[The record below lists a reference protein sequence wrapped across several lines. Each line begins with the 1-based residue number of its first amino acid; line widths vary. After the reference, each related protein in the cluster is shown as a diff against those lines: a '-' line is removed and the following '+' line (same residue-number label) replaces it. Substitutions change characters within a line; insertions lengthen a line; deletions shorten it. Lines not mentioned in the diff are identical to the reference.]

1 MGLFDSLFSWSKR
14 KGAEES
20 LQESSASAADNV
32 VPMPLRAT
40 GTDSLFVSSRVAS
53 SRGGK
58 DEETKGI
65 IEVRTKPT
73 PVASARPAEVAVKAP
88 APKVTVAAETP
99 REVSTVVRS
108 VSAAPAT
115 PQVRPAG
122 DIVPTPIVDQ
132 FSKLPD
138 AVKMYGARKKDGGLL
153 SDDQKHLVGA
163 LIHEDGKA
171 TLLLTREAQR
181 TAHTRAAF
189 IEAIGGL
196 GKIRAELVVAPSV
209 LASAYAHYGDDVVA
223 DIAQTQKSA
232 NSNAKS
238 FAFDFINRAMEVG
251 ASDIH
256 LEIRT
261 AVNETAATL
270 KFRVD
275 GDMEV
280 QQVYTLPAEVELAN
294 QASALLFQGNF
305 TDDRSRSN
313 TQKSSVVQQ
322 HALVRIHEL
331 RNIALRYQTVID
343 KDGYDLVL
351 RLLTYDGKA
360 QSLSTLEDMGLEPDQ
375 IAMLVHAVSRPYG
388 ASFLG
393 GSTGSG
399 KTTLM
404 AALMAAD
411 PYKHVRKRYTAEDPV
426 EIDMPDVTQVSIP
439 RSSSD
444 TSDGPFTE
452 VLKGFL
458 RGDPDLAMVGEIR
471 ERATASVMMQLALT
485 GHNIWATLHINRMFD
500 ALIRLTD
507 PAIGV
512 ELTVLGSDTVLN
524 LLSSQTLVKR
534 LCSCAIPVNDA
545 VKRGLV
551 DVSLVETVKQFSVS
565 TEGMR
570 VANVNTAHNRNQCP
584 HCAGKG
590 ERGRALVIEMAL
602 IDAEMK
608 DLIREKKFDQV
619 EKVYRKRRTTGLDQ
633 PGMAGKTMLDHAMLR
648 AARGEICINRL
659 TGMGV
664 ELPAELM
671 ARKYKGFLDV

>member
-1 MGLFDSLFSWSKR
+1 MGLFGSLFGRSKR
-14 KGAEES
+14 KDVEES
-20 LQESSASAADNV
+20 FHDSSASTADNV
-32 VPMPLRAT
+32 VSMPLRAT
-40 GTDSLFVSSRVAS
+40 GTDSLFVSSRPAS
-53 SRGGK
+53 SRTNRNEG
-58 DEETKGI
+58 TTGI
-65 IEVRTKPT
+65 IEVRTKPA
-73 PVASARPAEVAVKAP
+73 PVVASTRTTDAVSKAP
-88 APKVTVAAETP
+88 TSKVTVAVEAP
-99 REVSTVVRS
+99 REVPAVRP
-108 VSAAPAT
+108 VSATAPA
-115 PQVRPAG
+115 PQVKPAS
-122 DIVPTPIVDQ
+122 DIAPSPIVDQ

-171 TLLLTREAQR
+171 TLLITREAQR
-181 TAHTRAAF
+181 TAHTRTAF

-209 LASAYAHYGDDVVA
+209 LASAYAHYGDDAIA
-223 DIAQTQKSA
+223 DVAQTQKSA

-294 QASALLFQGNF
+294 QAAALLFQGNF

-351 RLLTYDGKA
+351 RVLTYDGKA

-411 PYKHVRKRYTAEDPV
+411 PFKHVRKRYTAEDPV

-534 LCSCAIPVNDA
+534 LCSCAIPVSDA
-545 VKRGLV
+545 MKRGLV
-551 DVSLVETVKQFSVS
+551 DASLVETVKQFGVS

-570 VANVNTAHNRNQCP
+570 AANVSTAHNRNQCP

-590 ERGRALVIEMAL
+590 ERGRALIIEMAL

-619 EKVYRKRRTTGLDQ
+619 ERVYRKRRTTGLDQ

-648 AARGEICINRL
+648 AARGEICVNRL

-664 ELPAELM
+664 ELPAELA